1 MIEKKAYKAYTDG
14 AQYGKFG
21 DHKSKGGKVVE
32 GVTGKIH
39 IQGGVETDIMK
50 THGPEGEYILAQR
63 NGYPSLDAVPRNETT
78 GHNEYFFSRR
88 SRQKMQNWL
97 FGESS
102 VWQNNFFRGSGVGSG
117 IAALFGMTEPAQK
130 DPDMG
135 ITTPF
140 NLGPDEEAQRIRDLG
155 TMLGKQTE
163 SAIAAQEKMEGFID
177 ENLQE
182 QLIQFGAKSEM
193 LDTAEDRLGTQTTSV
208 QRDISKQYG
217 GVRDMSAKTGLVT
230 AGDDSAML
238 EDIEFA
244 GETAMED
251 IGINRQNIGSQRDI
265 LASQERGAITQAD
278 IDKAKGKQGTQQAL
292 ASMISDYMS
301 ATGETVDDDLFDL
314 FTQYMEEGGQV

>member
-78 GHNEYFFSRR
+78 GHNEYFLRKAR
-88 SRQKMQNWL
+88 NWL
-97 FGESS
+97 FGENS
-102 VWQNNFFRGSGVGSG
+102 VWQNNVFTGGGLGSGL
-117 IAALFGMTEPAQK
+117 ATLFGYTEPAQK

-135 ITTPF
+135 ISLF
-140 NLGPDEEAQRIRDLG
+140 NLGPDYEEQRKRDLG

-163 SAIAAQEKMEGFID
+163 SAIAAQERMEGFID

-301 ATGETVDDDLFDL
+301 ATGETVDDDIFDL